1 MQESGWQPIAG
12 RVGHVGG
19 IESFT
24 LDGRRHYFGFD
35 HKQGLVLSPAI
46 DDAAA
51 MAHFASRHMQALYRG
66 RLFGLLGKTGPRD
79 EAFWA
84 EAVEWSEN
92 ATDLPGQPERTLAS
106 AQLAA
111 SVSELGL
118 AAQEN
123 RIARE
128 FMPDALPCML
138 LAAAG
143 DGSPDEAE
151 GIQAEIAIVWG
162 REPLPPGREIAEVA
176 RALQARLNALVDRA
190 QGNWAQIF
198 SMLKS

>member
-35 HKQGLVLSPAI
+35 HKRGLVLSPAI

-51 MAHFASRHMQALYRG
+51 MAHFASRHMQAIYRG

-92 ATDLPGQPERTLAS
+92 DTDLPGRPERTLTRMR
-106 AQLAA
+106 LAA
-111 SVSELGL
+111 SMSKLGL
-118 AAQEN
+118 AIEEN
-123 RIARE
+123 RVASE

-143 DGSPDEAE
+143 DGSTDEAE
-151 GIQAEIAIVWG
+151 GTQAEIAIVWD
-162 REPLPPGREIAEVA
+162 REPLPPGREIADTA

>member
-24 LDGRRHYFGFD
+24 LDGRRYYFGFD

-151 GIQAEIAIVWG
+151 GIQAEVAIVWG
-162 REPLPPGREIAEVA
+162 REPLPPGREIADIA
-176 RALQARLNALVDRA
+176 RTLQARLDALVDRA

>member
-35 HKQGLVLSPAI
+35 HKRQLVLSPAI

-51 MAHFASRHMQALYRG
+51 MARFASRHMQALYRG

-92 ATDLPGQPERTLAS
+92 DTDLPGRPERMLTRMR
-106 AQLAA
+106 LAA
-111 SVSELGL
+111 SVSKLGL
-118 AAQEN
+118 AIEKN
-123 RIARE
+123 RVVGE

-143 DGSPDEAE
+143 DGSADAAE
-151 GIQAEIAIVWG
+151 GIQAEAAIVWG
-162 REPLPPGREIAEVA
+162 RAPLPPGREIANAA
-176 RALQARLNALVDRA
+176 RALQARLNALVDGA

>member
-24 LDGRRHYFGFD
+24 LDGRRYYFGFD

-51 MAHFASRHMQALYRG
+51 MAHFASRHMQAIYRG

-84 EAVEWSEN
+84 EAVEWAEN
-92 ATDLPGQPERTLAS
+92 ATDLPGQPERTLTRMR
-106 AQLAA
+106 LAA
-111 SVSELGL
+111 SVSELAL
-118 AAQEN
+118 AIEEN
-123 RIARE
+123 RVVHE
-128 FMPDALPCML
+128 FALDALPCML
-138 LAAAG
+138 LAVAG
-143 DGSPDEAE
+143 DGRPEATE
-151 GIQAEIAIVWG
+151 DIETQIAIVSG

-176 RALQARLNALVDRA
+176 RALQARLNTLVDRA